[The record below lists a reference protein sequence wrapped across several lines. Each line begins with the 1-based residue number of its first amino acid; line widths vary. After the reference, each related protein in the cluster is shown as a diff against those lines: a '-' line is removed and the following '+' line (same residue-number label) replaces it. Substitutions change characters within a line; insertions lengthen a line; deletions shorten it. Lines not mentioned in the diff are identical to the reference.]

1 MLYTIN
7 FNNSE
12 DFLKKTPMGTLF
24 KNCEERS
31 YKVIEYFKE
40 NRNKVSYIC
49 IAPNFETY
57 EIPNDFDSIRSKDVV
72 GIVESVTKDSVNFK
86 ELNNNFTEMYEN
98 CYIAPRI
105 VLNKLNGTFKIVCF
119 DLYPK
124 NRIS

>member
-57 EIPNDFDSIRSKDVV
+57 EIPNDFNSIRLKDVV
-72 GIVESVTKDSVNFK
+72 GIAESVTKDSVNFK

>member
-12 DFLKKTPMGTLF
+12 DFLKKTSMGTLF

-40 NRNKVSYIC
+40 NRNKVC

-57 EIPNDFDSIRSKDVV
+57 EIPNDFNSIRLKDVV
-72 GIVESVTKDSVNFK
+72 GIAESVTKDSVNFK

-105 VLNKLNGTFKIVCF
+105 VLDKLNGTFKIVCF
-119 DLYPK
+119 DLCPK